1 MMSTK
6 KESAAVAT
14 QSSNRENDNTAR
26 TQIQVVLDELEQNR
40 EDGITSWDMITKH
53 HITRTAAHICML
65 KKMGHKIESKN
76 ETKDGVTYSRYW
88 LEDDAEEDWR
98 QM

>member
-1 MMSTK
+1 MTSTK
-6 KESAAVAT
+6 KESAAAAT
-14 QSSNRENDNTAR
+14 QSKTHKDDSTKRS
-26 TQIQVVLDELEQNR
+26 QIQVVLDELENNKV
-40 EDGITSWDMITKH
+40 DGITSWYMITKH

-65 KKMGHKIESKN
+65 KKMGHKIVSKN

-88 LEDDAEEDWR
+88 LEDDTDEEWR